1 MRGNPRIQLSC
12 EEATEAGTMLLK
24 EGVAVLLLG
33 RNGAGKTDIAR
44 EIVKRRAIEEKG
56 EEPIDSSVE
65 RPHDG
70 SPTYT
75 FINIS
80 AKGNEEVMFPNFVRG
95 DEGTVYQTI
104 AASFLA
110 GADHTWG
117 PKDLIH
123 NTLLL
128 DEVAKEEEHFKSIS
142 SIINEGR
149 LGDAWIKPDGMR
161 IVATG
166 NRVEDNAGSVDLQSD
181 LVSRACIIEV
191 SNDTQSW
198 LNFHAGELDPLI
210 MSCARA
216 FGDDW
221 LFTQHAKGSEEGQP
235 FNCARQAKRLSD
247 LMIADAIDLDTNLG
261 RGIAEGFIG
270 IHAGAELFAMHK
282 AMSRLGDIDAMIDD
296 PDAHA
301 SEIEQIR
308 NNVTHNGRQTLCAMT
323 AMLAKRVKRDPAVVN
338 KLFPF
343 MRLFGEEMEV
353 TFAHMAKAVN
363 EDITKE
369 VAWGRHLRDCGDFH
383 F

>member
-1 MRGNPRIQLSC
+1 MKNTSRIQLSP
-12 EEATEAGTMLLK
+12 EEATEAGVMLLK
-24 EGVAVLLLG
+24 EDVAVLLLG
-33 RNGAGKTDIAR
+33 RNGAGKTDIAK
-44 EIVKRRAIEEKG
+44 EIVRRRAVDETG
-56 EEPIDSSVE
+56 EEPIDSSVD

-80 AKGNEEVMFPNFVRG
+80 AKGKEEVMFPNFTRG
-95 DEGTVYQTI
+95 DEGTVYETI

-117 PKDLIH
+117 PKNLIH

-128 DEVAKEEEHFKSIS
+128 DEVAKEEEHFKSVA
-142 SIINEGR
+142 SIVNEGR

-161 IVATG
+161 VVATG

-191 SNDTQSW
+191 SNDSRSF
-198 LNFHAGELDPLI
+198 LNYHAGELHPLI
-210 MSCARA
+210 VSCTKA
-216 FGDDW
+216 FGDEW
-221 LFTQHAKGSEEGQP
+221 LFTQHHKGTVEGQP

-247 LMIADAIDLDTNLG
+247 LMLAELVDLDTNLG

-270 IHAGAELFAMHK
+270 VQAGTELYAMHK
-282 AMSRLGDIDAMIDD
+282 AMERLDDIDAMIND
-296 PDAHA
+296 PDGHM
-301 SEIEQIR
+301 SEIERIR
-308 NNVTHNGRQTLCAMT
+308 NDVSHNGRQTLCSMT
-323 AMLAKRVKRDPAVVN
+323 AMLSKRVKSDPAQVN

-343 MRLFGEEMEV
+343 IKLFGEELEV
-353 TFAHMAKAVN
+353 TFAHMAQAVN
-363 EDITKE
+363 EDVTSE
-369 VAWGRHLRDCGDFH
+369 VEWGRHMSRCADFR